1 MTSVSRTTK
10 LGLETLAGA
19 ALLGIAGDVLLRALP
34 WGLNAFVCTAALVA
48 VGWSLVQRNRLAVGP
63 DALWL
68 AAAALLIG
76 SNFVARAS
84 TMLHLLDVTGL
95 VIVLAVAGL
104 SLQGVTLRGR
114 HAWQY
119 VRAGVESAV
128 SSWIGVFQLVGFD
141 IAWNEL
147 PRGGRMQHARAAAL
161 GGAIAFPLLVVFGGL
176 FASADAMFHHAVA
189 GLLNVDFGAL
199 VSHTFT
205 FGLLAAVTA
214 GYFRGALLRAPR
226 GPLAETQGVSLRA
239 VPVVTALV
247 LVDLLF
253 LGFVVIQIRYLFGGG
268 GGGGGAQVAGLTY
281 AEYARRGFF
290 ELVTVS
296 ALVLPVLL
304 GGDWLLRNEPH
315 AHQRMFRIGAAV
327 LLGLLAIVMASALR
341 RMRLYVAE
349 YGLSEIRLYSTA
361 FMLYLAAAFAW
372 FAWTALRG
380 ERRRFAFGALVQGFA
395 TLGVLHLVNPDAL
408 IARTNLARPVS
419 QRPFDGWYAASLSA
433 DAVPV
438 LLEALPRLDP
448 AARCSVAAGLLA
460 QHRDLEHDDWRNW
473 NLSRARAR
481 RLLRDQWDRLQADAC
496 AAPTS

>member
-1 MTSVSRTTK
+1 MSTVSRTTK
-10 LGLETLAGA
+10 LGLEALAGA
-19 ALLGIAGDVLLRALP
+19 ALLGVAGDVLLRALP

-48 VGWSLVQRNRLAVGP
+48 LGWCLVRRNRVAVGP

-68 AAAALLIG
+68 AVAALLIG

-84 TMLHLLDVTGL
+84 TMLHLLDAIGL
-95 VIVLAVAGL
+95 TIVLAVACL
-104 SLQGVTLRGR
+104 SLQGVALRGR

-119 VRAGVESAV
+119 VRAGLESVV
-128 SSWIGVFQLVGFD
+128 SAGIGVFQLVGCD
-141 IAWNEL
+141 ITWSEL
-147 PRGGRMQHARAAAL
+147 PRGGRLEHARAAAL

-226 GPLAETQGVSLRA
+226 GPLREIGGVSLRA
-239 VPVVTALV
+239 VPVVTALI

-253 LGFVVIQIRYLFGGG
+253 VGFVVIQIRYLFGS
-268 GGGGGAQVAGLTY
+268 GGAQVVGLTY

-304 GGDWLLRNEPH
+304 AGDWLLRNEPH
-315 AHQRMFRIGAAV
+315 GHQRVFRLVAAV

-372 FAWTALRG
+372 FACTALRG
-380 ERRRFAFGALVQGFA
+380 ARRRFAFGALVQGFA

-408 IARTNLARPVS
+408 IVRTNLARPVS

-438 LLEALPRLDP
+438 LLEALPRIDP
-448 AARCSVAAGLLA
+448 PARCSVGAGLLA
-460 QHRDLEHDDWRNW
+460 QRHDLEQDDWRNW

-481 RLLRDQWDRLQADAC
+481 RLLQDHWQRLQADAC
-496 AAPTS
+496 EAPKS

>member
-1 MTSVSRTTK
+1 MTRVSQTTK
-10 LGLETLAGA
+10 LGLEALGGAAVLGLAGD
-19 ALLGIAGDVLLRALP
+19 GLLRALP
-34 WGLNAFVCTAALVA
+34 WGLNAFLCTVALVA
-48 VGWSLVQRNRLAVGP
+48 VGACLVRRNRIAVGP
-63 DALWL
+63 DAPWL

-84 TMLHLLDVTGL
+84 IMLHLLDAIGL
-95 VIVLAVAGL
+95 AIVLAVASL
-104 SLQGVTLRGR
+104 SLRGVALRGR

-119 VRAGVESAV
+119 VRAGVGSLASAGV
-128 SSWIGVFQLVGFD
+128 GVFQLVGHD
-141 IAWNEL
+141 VTWSEL
-147 PRGGRMQHARAAAL
+147 PRGGRLAHARAAAL

-176 FASADAMFHHAVA
+176 FASADAVFHDAVA

-199 VSHTFT
+199 ASHTVT
-205 FGLLAAVTA
+205 FGLVAAVTA
-214 GYFRGALLRAPR
+214 GYFRGALLRAAPQ
-226 GPLAETQGVSLRA
+226 GPLQETNGLALRA

-253 LGFVVIQIRYLFGGG
+253 LGFVAIQVRYLFGG
-268 GGGGGAQVAGLTY
+268 AHIVGLTY

-304 GGDWLLRNEPH
+304 GGDWLLRNAPH
-315 AHQRMFRIGAAV
+315 GHQRVFRVVAGV
-327 LLGLLAIVMASALR
+327 LLGLLAVVMASALR

-361 FMLYLAAAFAW
+361 FMIYLAVAFAW

-408 IARTNLARPVS
+408 IVRTNLARPVS
-419 QRPFDGWYAASLSA
+419 ERPFDGWYAASLSA

-438 LLEALPRLDP
+438 LLEALPRLAP
-448 AARCSVAAGLLA
+448 EARCAVSAGLLA
-460 QHRDLEHDDWRNW
+460 QRGDLEHDDWRNW

-481 RLLRDQWDRLQADAC
+481 RRLNDRSEALQADTC
-496 AAPTS
+496 RPTKS